1 MRIFSTIGVVAVILA
16 LVYLLSHRTLSHGQA
31 VSLWPAGHMPGD
43 HCREPEGVIRK
54 DGVYMVINVS
64 QPTLEIFKAAS
75 DKPTPAVIICPGGGY
90 DLLAYDREGTEAATW
105 LQSIG
110 ITGIIL
116 KYRVPEN
123 RDGAYQ
129 DIQRAFRLVRKNAA
143 SWNIDPN
150 KLGAVGFS
158 AGGHLAARLSS
169 NFGTPAY
176 ASIDDADSLSCH
188 PDYVILVYPAYL
200 NAGAVVAPDVTPGRQ
215 TSPTLIV
222 HDLTD
227 TKYEPGS
234 KIYDAALTAAQVP
247 HEFQLYPDGGHG
259 FGLRSWKS
267 VRVWPQ
273 KAGAWLQERGIL
285 PATPATPISP

>member
-1 MRIFSTIGVVAVILA
+1 MRIILVVVSVII
-16 LVYLLSHRTLSHGQA
+16 LVFFAIIEPKEPARGTL
-31 VSLWPAGHMPGD
+31 VNLWPPGKMAGWHLPQ
-43 HCREPEGVIRK
+43 PESVLRK
-54 DGVYMVINVS
+54 DGVFMVLNVS
-64 QPTLEIFKAAS
+64 KPTLEIFKAVS
-75 DKPTPAVIICPGGGY
+75 DKPTPAAIICPGGGY

-110 ITGIIL
+110 ITGIVL

-129 DIQRAFRLVRKNAA
+129 DIQRAFRLARKNAA
-143 SWNIDPN
+143 AWNIDPN
-150 KLGAVGFS
+150 KLGVIGFS

-200 NAGAVVAPDVTPGRQ
+200 NAGTVVAPDVAPGRQ

-234 KIYDAALTAAQVP
+234 KIYDAALTAARVP
-247 HEFQLYPDGGHG
+247 HEFLLYPDGGHG
-259 FGLRSWKS
+259 FGLRSWRS
-267 VRVWPQ
+267 VRNWPQ
-273 KAGAWLQERGIL
+273 KAETWLQKLGIL
-285 PATPATPISP
+285 LAAPAQPLSS